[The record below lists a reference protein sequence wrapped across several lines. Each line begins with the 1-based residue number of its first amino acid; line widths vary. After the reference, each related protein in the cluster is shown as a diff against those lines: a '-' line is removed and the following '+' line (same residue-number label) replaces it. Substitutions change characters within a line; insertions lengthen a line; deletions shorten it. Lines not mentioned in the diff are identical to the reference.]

1 MKHLA
6 ITLILLALT
15 VGSRAQ
21 AAEPAIPL
29 VSIGGRGGFGSY
41 VMSDMNVAISNVN
54 DVLTDPRNRFD
65 ELNKF
70 GSGVIGGGDLRIRVL
85 PNLALSLTIDYVYES
100 SKVGLEVVG
109 EEFQEV
115 DIYACTAPLTAR
127 VLYVVRNSE
136 RSGLVYTMGGG
147 ISYLWLGRL
156 RTQSSEGIATIS
168 IFPSAEY
175 RTADGDG
182 IGAQVSG
189 GVDYFIK
196 PWLSVGGELVYRY
209 AKISELTYNDNGD
222 TVVLANGNK
231 LSLDFSGFNMLAC
244 VRTHVF

>member
-1 MKHLA
+1 MKHLVVA
-6 ITLILLALT
+6 LILLALT

-29 VSIGGRGGFGSY
+29 VSIGGRGGFAGY

-70 GSGVIGGGDLRIRVL
+70 GSGVTGGGDLRIRVL
-85 PNLALSLTIDYVYES
+85 PHLALSFTIDYLYES
-100 SKVGLEVVG
+100 AKVGLEVVG
-109 EEFQEV
+109 EEFREV
-115 DIYACTAPLTAR
+115 DIHASTVPVTAR
-127 VLYVVRNSE
+127 VLYVVRNAE

-156 RTQSSEGIATIS
+156 RTQSSESIAEIS

-182 IGAQVSG
+182 IGAQVMG
-189 GVDYFIK
+189 GVDYFVK

-222 TVVLANGNK
+222 TVVSADGNK
-231 LSLDFSGFNMLAC
+231 LTLDFSGFNMLVC
-244 VRTHVF
+244 VRTHMF